1 MAKARGD
8 GSMTEVLRRWW
19 IHSSD
24 STRVQKAAED
34 TAISSL
40 NARKSRK
47 PKKNWRSRLPRIH
60 ALAGF
65 GLQSESGFLRPLV
78 FGVAYD
84 LILVYI
90 DVSYIFSLL

>member
-47 PKKNWRSRLPRIH
+47 PKKIEG
-60 ALAGF
+60 LACPVSTLWPVLG
-65 GLQSESGFLRPLV
+65 SKARVDSYDRWYLV
-78 FGVAYD
+78 
-84 LILVYI
+84 
-90 DVSYIFSLL
+90 LLMI